1 MSKAVKSCSV
11 SKLIQMKKILFIPF
25 LFFLLQSCITSKNT
39 LYVQSEKYPV
49 IVQTKFPFEP
59 VIKSDNVLN
68 ITVSGDNPE
77 AAAVFNLVTLNKNIN
92 TDKSVNTPTNVT
104 YLVDNDGNIEMPLIG
119 KVHVEGLKKSELE
132 LVLKSRI
139 SKYINNPILF
149 VRILN
154 YRLYVLGE
162 VNRGGEQKLDSGER
176 TTIIEAISRA
186 GDLTIN
192 GNRKKV
198 KIIREIDGITT
209 INNVDITNPDF
220 IKSDFYY
227 LQQNDVVYV
236 EPNKTKIRATSITP
250 FSTTLSI
257 IASAVT
263 VYLLLEKL

>member
-1 MSKAVKSCSV
+1 
-11 SKLIQMKKILFIPF
+11 MKKIILIIIAS
-25 LFFLLQSCITSKNT
+25 LLLQSCITSKNT
-39 LYVQSEKYPV
+39 LYLQSNRYPV
-49 IVQTKFPFEP
+49 EVRTTFPFEP

-132 LVLKSRI
+132 AILKSRI
-139 SKYINNPILF
+139 SKYIDNPILF

-162 VNRGGEQKLDSGER
+162 VNRGGEQKLDGGER

-192 GNRKKV
+192 GNRKRVKV
-198 KIIREIDGITT
+198 IREIDGVTT
-209 INNVDITNPDF
+209 INNVDITKPDF

-236 EPNKTKIRATSITP
+236 EPNKARIATTSITP

-257 IASAVT
+257 IASTIT